1 MKQTLSDPGVAW
13 QSSENGYLWSLDG
26 PLISRPHQAAGSSP
40 AADVSWQ
47 CLSAASG
54 TRAFA
59 GVAPGPELVAMPWVP
74 AQPARAL
81 QAHACAP
88 PGRTAAGAAGG
99 CNCSRENA
107 HRTVVLAELQ
117 IYILMTAV

>member
-1 MKQTLSDPGVAW
+1 MKQTLSDPGIAW

-26 PLISRPHQAAGSSP
+26 PLISRPHQAPGSSP

-59 GVAPGPELVAMPWVP
+59 GVAPELVAMPWAP

-88 PGRTAAGAAGG
+88 QLGPLEVAIARERTPTGLWYWQ
-99 CNCSRENA
+99 SFK
-107 HRTVVLAELQ
+107 
-117 IYILMTAV
+117 IY